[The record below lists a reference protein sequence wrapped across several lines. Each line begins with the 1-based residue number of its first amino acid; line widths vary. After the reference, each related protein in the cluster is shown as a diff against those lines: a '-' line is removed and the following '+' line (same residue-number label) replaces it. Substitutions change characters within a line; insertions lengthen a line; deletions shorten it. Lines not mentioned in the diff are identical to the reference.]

1 MKIKKTVA
9 RITAGIMTACMLS
22 ACGSA
27 GEETATFNETVET
40 TVEMTDIVLADIAT
54 SETIVTEK
62 TEVPETMTYETVAST
77 RNLQSNSPDVELT
90 YLADKSVSKAD
101 KKTET
106 REGIMSLCSYNWII
120 PDTAKPIDTDVGIIS
135 IPSTKK
141 PEKTAC
147 YEIVRQAEVDYFM
160 SDVCDIWSLENES
173 LVLKTDEITYTSSED
188 NNFTMT
194 IYKNSTFRCFTIYC
208 PEFDAH
214 SYMKADA
221 SNMKFDAVSNTIF
234 IPLVYDGV
242 YNKSPQTVHT
252 KTNSTNLFCI
262 VDCGF
267 SKDASK
273 LNIKFI
279 RPAPG
284 ANK

>member
-1 MKIKKTVA
+1 MRIKKTVA
-9 RITAGIMTACMLS
+9 RIAAGVMAACMFS

-27 GEETATFNETVET
+27 GEETATFNKTVET
-40 TVEMTDIVLADIAT
+40 TDVASADITT
-54 SETIVTEK
+54 SETVVTKE
-62 TEVPETMTYETVAST
+62 TEAPETMTYEAVAST
-77 RNLQSNSPDVELT
+77 RNLQSNSPNDEFT
-90 YLADKSVSKAD
+90 YLVNKSVPKDD
-101 KKTET
+101 KETET
-106 REGIMSLCSYNWII
+106 REGIMSLCSYNWVI

-141 PEKTAC
+141 PEETAC

-173 LVLKTDEITYTSSED
+173 LVLKAGEITYTSSED
-188 NNFTMT
+188 NNFTVT

-221 SNMKFDAVSNTIF
+221 SNIKFDAVSNTIF

-242 YNKSPQTVHT
+242 YNKNPQAVHT

-267 SKDASK
+267 SEDASK

-279 RPAPG
+279 KPAPG
-284 ANK
+284 AKK